1 MPDICQSSH
10 KEYKIYVHMQL
21 YNMFSYLSV
30 KPFDSTLQCLW
41 QVLKCLK
48 MLKILMQYNSYASCY
63 SLIYNDV
70 LTG

>member
-10 KEYKIYVHMQL
+10 NEYKIYVHMQL

-48 MLKILMQYNSYASCY
+48 NVKDSDTIQLAYVPLMLSINLQ
-63 SLIYNDV
+63 
-70 LTG
+70 

>member
-10 KEYKIYVHMQL
+10 KEYKIYVHIQL

-30 KPFDSTLQCLW
+30 KLFDSTLQCLW

-48 MLKILMQYNSYASCY
+48 NVKDSDIIQLAYVPLMLFINLQ
-63 SLIYNDV
+63 
-70 LTG
+70 

>member
-48 MLKILMQYNSYASCY
+48 NVKDSDTTQLAYVPLMLFINLQ
-63 SLIYNDV
+63 
-70 LTG
+70 